1 MSVYPL
7 IYLFC
12 IALQKD
18 DETHRLALSDHKK
31 RCSASHPKFSSQS
44 KVSFPQTG
52 AFCGWKQ
59 HSETSFRPAAEI
71 KGKMVENWVIPK
83 REEQHEG
90 REGIHHIPTYTP
102 ETANV
107 APSASAVHAG
117 WAG

>member
-18 DETHRLALSDHKK
+18 DETHRLASSDHKK
-31 RCSASHPKFSSQS
+31 RCHPKFSSQS